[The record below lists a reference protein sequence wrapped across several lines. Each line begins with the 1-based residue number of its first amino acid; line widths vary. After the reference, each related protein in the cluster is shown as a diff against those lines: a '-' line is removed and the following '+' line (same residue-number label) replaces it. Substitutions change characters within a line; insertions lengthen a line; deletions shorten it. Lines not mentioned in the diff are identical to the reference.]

1 MLGLAGIS
9 RRVISTCRPKF
20 DGADNSFATF
30 VVSIFFANFYRIWK
44 KYEKFRKSANFFSS
58 YVEFTCYKLTIF
70 AEPDDICFGFSIG
83 DFASQFHFLVFS
95 NIHSTTGLMTDN
107 LNGFGR
113 KQNMQMRGFPD
124 RPIIAGRS
132 HLALIICIILQGHI
146 CNLQIVFASFFISN
160 SGVSG
165 VSRDSTRIT

>member
-1 MLGLAGIS
+1 MVLITVLRPS
-9 RRVISTCRPKF
+9 SSPSSSLTSTESEKSTKKSEYF
-20 DGADNSFATF
+20 S
-30 VVSIFFANFYRIWK
+30 NFLK
-44 KYEKFRKSANFFSS
+44 L
-58 YVEFTCYKLTIF
+58 EFTCDKLTIF

-95 NIHSTTGLMTDN
+95 NIHSATGLMTDN

>member
-1 MLGLAGIS
+1 MVLITVLRPS
-9 RRVISTCRPKF
+9 SSPSSSLTSTESEKSTKKSEYF
-20 DGADNSFATF
+20 S
-30 VVSIFFANFYRIWK
+30 NFLK
-44 KYEKFRKSANFFSS
+44 L
-58 YVEFTCYKLTIF
+58 EFTCDKLTIF
-70 AEPDDICFGFSIG
+70 AEPDNICFGFSIG

-95 NIHSTTGLMTDN
+95 NIHSATGLMTDN

>member
-1 MLGLAGIS
+1 MVLITVLRPS
-9 RRVISTCRPKF
+9 SSPSSSLTSTESEK
-20 DGADNSFATF
+20 ST
-30 VVSIFFANFYRIWK
+30 K
-44 KYEKFRKSANFFSS
+44 KSEKSSNFFKL
-58 YVEFTCYKLTIF
+58 EFTCYKLTIF

-95 NIHSTTGLMTDN
+95 NIHSATGLMTDN

>member
-1 MLGLAGIS
+1 MVLITVLRPS
-9 RRVISTCRPKF
+9 SSPSSSLTSTESEKSTKKSEYF
-20 DGADNSFATF
+20 S
-30 VVSIFFANFYRIWK
+30 NFLK
-44 KYEKFRKSANFFSS
+44 L
-58 YVEFTCYKLTIF
+58 EFTCYKLTIF

-95 NIHSTTGLMTDN
+95 NIHSATGLMTDN